1 MKDKYNLNEQVV
13 SVIKSSIPL
22 GGNMINELME
32 LLPIGREAIYRR
44 LRGEV
49 PFTFEEI
56 AKVSL
61 KMGFSLDTII
71 GVKNHERAVFDLNLL
86 DVNNLDADY
95 CRRVNDYVKFFKKIR
110 NQKNVRARF
119 AFSTLPYSFYLP
131 FLNLAKFRLYRWF
144 YQVNKS
150 QSSISFSEMKM
161 SEDALEAQR
170 AFITESRSI
179 QRAVFILDREI
190 FNATIKDINYFFKLY
205 LITDEELELLK
216 KDLFDLIDELEG
228 LAISGTYEKTGTR
241 VALYL
246 ANIDLETSH
255 SHIESDT
262 VGFSHLRVLA
272 INGLDSQNP
281 QISNIQ
287 KEWVDSLK
295 RCSTLITQSGEV
307 DRFAFFRK
315 QRIAV
320 SAIGQD

>member
-13 SVIKSSIPL
+13 SVIKSSMSP
-22 GGNMINELME
+22 GSNMINELMD

-61 KMGFSLDTII
+61 KMGFSLDALV
-71 GVKNHERAVFDLNLL
+71 GVKEHERAVFDLNML
-86 DVNNLDADY
+86 DIDNLIDDY
-95 CRRVNDYVKFFKKIR
+95 CRRINEFVDFFRKIR
-110 NQKNVRARF
+110 IQKNVRARF

-131 FLNLAKFRLYRWF
+131 FHNLARFGLYRWY

-150 QSSISFSEMKM
+150 QSSIPLSEIVM
-161 SEDALEAQR
+161 SDKALEAQKN
-170 AFITESRSI
+170 FIVESRSI
-179 QRAVFILDREI
+179 ERALFILDREI
-190 FNATIKDINYFFKLY
+190 FNSIIKDINYFFRLN
-205 LITDEELELLK
+205 LITVEELGLLKSELLE
-216 KDLFDLIDELEG
+216 LINELET
-228 LAISGTYEKTGTR
+228 LAISGTYKTGTK

-246 ANIDLETSH
+246 SNIDLEASYSH
-255 SHIESDT
+255 FESDN
-262 VGFSHLRVLA
+262 VGLSHLRVLA
-272 INGLDSQNP
+272 INGLSSQNP
-281 QISNIQ
+281 KISKIQ
-287 KEWVDSLK
+287 KEWIDSLK

-320 SAIGQD
+320 STIGHD

>member
-13 SVIKSSIPL
+13 SMIKSSIPL
-22 GGNMINELME
+22 GSNMINELME
-32 LLPIGREAIYRR
+32 LLPIGREAVYRR

-61 KMGFSLDTII
+61 KMGFSLDAII

-86 DVNNLDADY
+86 DMSDLDADY
-95 CRRVNDYVKFFKKIR
+95 CRRVNDYVEFFRKIR
-110 NQKNVRARF
+110 SQKNVRARF
-119 AFSTLPYSFYLP
+119 AFSTLPYAFYLP
-131 FLNLAKFRLYRWF
+131 FINLARFRIYRWF
-144 YQVNKS
+144 YQVNRS
-150 QSSISFSEMKM
+150 QFSMPFSEMTM
-161 SEDALEAQR
+161 SEETLAAQR
-170 AFITESRSI
+170 AFISESRSI

-190 FNATIKDINYFFKLY
+190 FNAAIKDINYFFKLY
-205 LITDEELELLK
+205 LITFEELELLK
-216 KDLFDLIDELEG
+216 KDLHDLIDELET
-228 LAISGTYEKTGTR
+228 LAISGTYKTGTR

-246 ANIDLETSH
+246 ANVDLETSH

-262 VGFSHLRVLA
+262 TGFSHLRVLA

-281 QISNIQ
+281 KISNIQ
-287 KEWVDSLK
+287 KEWIDSLK

-320 SAIGQD
+320 STLGQD

>member
-13 SVIKSSIPL
+13 SVIKSSLPS
-22 GGNMINELME
+22 GSNMINELME
-32 LLPIGREAIYRR
+32 LLPIGREAVYRR

-56 AKVSL
+56 AKISL
-61 KMGFSLDTII
+61 KMGFSLDAII
-71 GVKNHERAVFDLNLL
+71 GVRNHERAVFDLNLL
-86 DVNNLDADY
+86 DIDDLNNDY
-95 CRRVNDYVKFFKKIR
+95 CRRVNEYVEFFRKM
-110 NQKNVRARF
+110 NTQKNVRARF

-131 FLNLAKFRLYRWF
+131 FENLSKFRLYRWF

-150 QSSISFSEMKM
+150 QSSIPFSEMKM
-161 SEDALEAQR
+161 SEEALEAQR
-170 AFITESRSI
+170 AFITGSRSI

-190 FNATIKDINYFFKLY
+190 FNAIIKDIDYFFKLN
-205 LITDEELELLK
+205 LITLEELDLLK
-216 KDLFDLIDELEG
+216 QDLHDLINELEA
-228 LAISGTYEKTGTR
+228 LAISGTYKTGTR

-255 SHIESDT
+255 THIESDT
-262 VGFSHLRVLA
+262 IGFSHLRVLA
-272 INGLDSQNP
+272 INGLDSHNP

-307 DRFAFFRK
+307 DRFAFFKK
-315 QRIAV
+315 QRM
-320 SAIGQD
+320 AISSLGQD

>member
-1 MKDKYNLNEQVV
+1 MRDKYNLNEQVV
-13 SVIKSSIPL
+13 SVIKNSIPP
-22 GGNMINELME
+22 GSNMINELME

-61 KMGFSLDTII
+61 KMGFSLDAII

-86 DVNNLDADY
+86 DVDDLQDDY
-95 CRRVNDYVKFFKKIR
+95 CRRLNEYVEFFRKIR
-110 NQKNVRARF
+110 SQKNVRARF

-131 FLNLAKFRLYRWF
+131 FPNLAKFRLYRWF

-150 QSSISFSEMKM
+150 QSSIPFSGLRISQEI
-161 SEDALEAQR
+161 LEVQK
-170 AFITESRSI
+170 AFVLESRSI
-179 QRAVFILDREI
+179 QRAVFILDRDI
-190 FNATIKDINYFFKLY
+190 FNSTIKDINYFFRLH
-205 LITDEELELLK
+205 LITLEELELLK
-216 KDLFDLIDELEG
+216 ADLLDLINELET
-228 LAISGTYEKTGTR
+228 LAISGTYKTGTR

-246 ANIDLETSH
+246 SNIDLETSH

-272 INGLDSQNP
+272 INGLDSKNP
-281 QISNIQ
+281 TISEIQ
-287 KEWVDSLK
+287 KEWIDSLK

-320 SAIGQD
+320 SALGLD